1 MRSDGSAADGTGYR
15 AVSLWHD
22 DLAAG
27 GEDTLTPRPPLA
39 GDTDADV
46 CIVGAG
52 YTGLWT
58 AYYLLRADPS
68 LHVVVLEAEIA
79 GFGASGRNGGWCSAL
94 FPTTASALAR
104 RHGRAA
110 AIGMRRAMNDTVAE
124 VGRVTAAEGIVC
136 DYVAGGSVRLARTD
150 VQLHRARTE
159 VAADGVF
166 GGVDGVLL
174 LDAQEARSRV
184 GARDVLGATYL
195 PHCARIHP
203 ARLVRGL
210 ARVVERRGA
219 LIAERT
225 RALRIEPGL
234 ARAAMAN
241 PVRDPASWPRVVT
254 DRGVVRA
261 RRVVRA
267 TEAWTARL
275 PGMRQTVIP
284 VYSLIVATEPL
295 PASFWDGAGLAHRET
310 FADHR
315 HLIVYGQRTADDRL
329 VFGGRGAPYH
339 LGSRIEPG
347 FDREPGVFA
356 ALRRGVVELF
366 PAVRGHAFTHA
377 WGGPLAIARDWH
389 AGVGLNAETG
399 IGWAGGYV
407 GDGVGAA
414 NLAGRTLADLITDA
428 STALTRLPWVGH
440 RSARWEPEPLRWLEV
455 NAGLRVMRLADVEE
469 RLTHRP
475 SLLARTMAPLLG
487 H

>member
-1 MRSDGSAADGTGYR
+1 M
-15 AVSLWHD
+15 
-22 DLAAG
+22 
-27 GEDTLTPRPPLA
+27 
-39 GDTDADV
+39 

-68 LHVVVLEAEIA
+68 LQVVVLEAEIA

-174 LDAQEARSRV
+174 LDAEEARSRV

-203 ARLVRGL
+203 ARLARGL

-225 RALRIEPGL
+225 RALRIEPGRPGGDDVPSARSGLL
-234 ARAAMAN
+234 ATGGHRPGSRPGPTSGAGHRGLDDTAAGHAARGDPGLLADRRHRAA
-241 PVRDPASWPRVVT
+241 
-254 DRGVVRA
+254 
-261 RRVVRA
+261 
-267 TEAWTARL
+267 
-275 PGMRQTVIP
+275 
-284 VYSLIVATEPL
+284 
-295 PASFWDGAGLAHRET
+295 
-310 FADHR
+310 
-315 HLIVYGQRTADDRL
+315 
-329 VFGGRGAPYH
+329 
-339 LGSRIEPG
+339 
-347 FDREPGVFA
+347 
-356 ALRRGVVELF
+356 
-366 PAVRGHAFTHA
+366 
-377 WGGPLAIARDWH
+377 
-389 AGVGLNAETG
+389 
-399 IGWAGGYV
+399 
-407 GDGVGAA
+407 
-414 NLAGRTLADLITDA
+414 
-428 STALTRLPWVGH
+428 
-440 RSARWEPEPLRWLEV
+440 
-455 NAGLRVMRLADVEE
+455 
-469 RLTHRP
+469 
-475 SLLARTMAPLLG
+475 ARTRSGPAPG
-487 H
+487 WRTVRRSPTTGT